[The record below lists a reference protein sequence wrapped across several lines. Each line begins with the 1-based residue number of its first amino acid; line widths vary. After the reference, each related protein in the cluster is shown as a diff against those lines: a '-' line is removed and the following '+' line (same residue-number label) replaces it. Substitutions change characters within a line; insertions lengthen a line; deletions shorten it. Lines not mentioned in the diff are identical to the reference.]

1 MQSACSQAQFA
12 VFQATAYQSS
22 QLRRRWFFFSLLLPL
37 AVASGFEEGMLTRDF
52 ISASLYAQDSGY
64 FNNDARVFGVVAPQA
79 LPFTE
84 LANKY
89 EYRKRLTE
97 LYQSTESCWLTPV
110 ELYKPFYA
118 QAIAR
123 WILDMRVRDQ
133 GQYSVPRK
141 ERAEEDGCV
150 PVLSEEELRALTLE
164 EAEESARNAAG
175 VSDNPHAYRA
185 AAAATATGADSSAAA
200 SGKPSRAGIPAPLR
214 IVEMGGG
221 NGTCALNILDYLAK
235 HYPSLYE
242 QTEYTIVE
250 LSEVLSRKQ
259 RVVLRKHLR
268 HHLAQADTPQAQGN
282 KHSSRAAHSQAGSI
296 ASKPRVRLLH
306 MSMVEWRELIAD
318 QTVFVLG
325 LEVLDNMPHDRVRQ
339 VDEQVF
345 RETRVHSRARA
356 QASQASDPSLAQALR
371 DAPEPFP
378 YLEVLQPIS
387 DPLVAE
393 YHSYTPFLPTK
404 PFFSVFRPELW
415 YTYSDAWRAVGFG
428 LVEWRHA
435 NKYFDAPSYWYPTTQ
450 LQLLHVLR
458 RHLPQHH
465 LLLADFHFLPSTVEG
480 RNGPVVAAKGR
491 ETGGK
496 TQDHSSH
503 LIAQG
508 GADIFFPTDFAA
520 LHYVYQRVCMGRDH
534 EQVAFAGNGIQ
545 PPPREVAT
553 DALQGYS
560 RQELAG
566 GGHRNTPRVMT
577 NYEFM
582 SKYAKGYEQFTT
594 TKNGWCALQRDY
606 LNMSFFLS

>member
-1 MQSACSQAQFA
+1 MPARQSQLIQLLLLVFA
-12 VFQATAYQSS
+12 V
-22 QLRRRWFFFSLLLPL
+22 RC
-37 AVASGFEEGMLTRDF
+37 VGSGFEEGMLTRDF
-52 ISASLYAQDSGY
+52 ISASLYAQGSGY
-64 FNNDARVFGVVAPQA
+64 FNNDTRVFGVVAPQA
-79 LPFTE
+79 LSFPD

-89 EYRKRLTE
+89 EYRKRLSE
-97 LYQSTESCWLTPV
+97 LYRSTESCWLTPV

-141 ERAEEDGCV
+141 VRAEEDGFV
-150 PVLSEEELRALTLE
+150 PVLSEEQLRALAQE

-175 VSDNPHAYRA
+175 VSDNPHAYRKATA
-185 AAAATATGADSSAAA
+185 AADDAAAGATGKSAH
-200 SGKPSRAGIPAPLR
+200 AGGTPAPLR

-259 RVVLRKHLR
+259 RVVLRNHLR
-268 HHLAQADTPQAQGN
+268 HHLGQQAN
-282 KHSSRAAHSQAGSI
+282 KHAPHSI
-296 ASKPRVRLLH
+296 ATRPRVRLLH
-306 MSMVEWRELIAD
+306 MSMVEWRELVAD

-339 VDEQVF
+339 TDDGP
-345 RETRVHSRARA
+345 RETHVHSRARA
-356 QASQASDPSLAQALR
+356 AQDPALSQALADTPAAFPFVESMRPLSDR
-371 DAPEPFP
+371 WVE
-378 YLEVLQPIS
+378 
-387 DPLVAE
+387 E
-393 YHSYTPFLPTK
+393 YHSYVPHIPTK
-404 PFFSVFRPELW
+404 PFFSVFRKELW
-415 YTYSDAWRAVGFG
+415 DTYTDAWRAFLFG
-428 LVEWRHA
+428 AAEWRHA
-435 NKYFDAPSYWYPTTQ
+435 NKYFDTPSYWYPTTQ

-458 RHLPQHH
+458 HYLPRHH

-480 RNGPVVAAKGR
+480 RNAPVVAAKGR
-491 ETGGK
+491 ETDGK

-503 LIAQG
+503 LIQQG
-508 GADIFFPTDFAA
+508 GADIFFPTDFGA

-534 EQVAFAGNGIQ
+534 DHVSFAGNGIQ
-545 PPPREVAT
+545 APPREVAT
-553 DALQGYS
+553 DALQGHS
-560 RQELAG
+560 REDLAG

-582 SKYAKGYEQFTT
+582 CKYAKGYGHLTST
-594 TKNGWCALQRDY
+594 RNGWCALQRDY